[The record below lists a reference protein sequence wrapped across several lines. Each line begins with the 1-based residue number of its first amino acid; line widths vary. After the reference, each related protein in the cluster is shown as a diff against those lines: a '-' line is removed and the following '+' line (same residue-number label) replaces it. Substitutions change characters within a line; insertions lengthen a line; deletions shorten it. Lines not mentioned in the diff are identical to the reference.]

1 MFSMN
6 IVGHQAQRVI
16 SVFTI
21 RGPIVPTETC
31 LRCKMTERL
40 YLTPEEVTERFR
52 GAISTGTLA
61 NWRAMR
67 VGPAFVKIG
76 KSIVYPVADLNEW
89 TDQQIVRCRATNR
102 LIVKEDEQT

>member
-1 MFSMN
+1 MME
-6 IVGHQAQRVI
+6 
-16 SVFTI
+16 
-21 RGPIVPTETC
+21 P
-31 LRCKMTERL
+31 L

-67 VGPAFVKIG
+67 IGPAFVKIG

-89 TDQQIVRCRATNR
+89 ARLQTVACRATNR
-102 LIVKEDEQT
+102 LNGEEHEQS

>member
-1 MFSMN
+1 
-6 IVGHQAQRVI
+6 
-16 SVFTI
+16 
-21 RGPIVPTETC
+21 
-31 LRCKMTERL
+31 MTEPI

-76 KSIVYPVADLNEW
+76 KSIVYPVPELDEW
-89 TDQQIVRCRATNR
+89 ANQQTVRCRATNR
-102 LIVKEDEQT
+102 LNGKEHDQT

>member
-1 MFSMN
+1 
-6 IVGHQAQRVI
+6 
-16 SVFTI
+16 
-21 RGPIVPTETC
+21 
-31 LRCKMTERL
+31 MTEPL

-52 GAISTGTLA
+52 GALSTGTLA

-89 TDQQIVRCRATNR
+89 ANQQTVRCRATNR
-102 LIVKEDEQT
+102 LNRKDHEQS

>member
-1 MFSMN
+1 MME
-6 IVGHQAQRVI
+6 
-16 SVFTI
+16 
-21 RGPIVPTETC
+21 P
-31 LRCKMTERL
+31 L

-76 KSIVYPVADLNEW
+76 KSIVYPLADLNDW
-89 TDQQIVRCRATNR
+89 ATQQTVRCRATNR
-102 LIVKEDEQT
+102 LNGKKDDQA